1 MHLFFVFLVSFASLL
16 QHVASKFQF
25 CATCS
30 NSCPARGQFLFSFGI
45 AEMGS
50 DSKFIKYTDAYHAD
64 WEVSA
69 TTLPTGST
77 RMDVLMGEKRV
88 GVHYIITFYY
98 ASPDVGVNELS
109 IWLDSPDVCSMLLEH
124 ADITPQNLLG
134 AMVSHTKSQASRNN
148 MCSLDVNLPSYTTL
162 GNKPYATFTERD
174 FRYHNP
180 IYTDDGGHFKAEYFI
195 QKEMMYI
202 QASESHFE
210 LDTFIFNLR
219 HFSRG
224 PFQISLRSGEAC
236 WMFLPDNA
244 RWDKDYIQVYL
255 ANSV

>member
-1 MHLFFVFLVSFASLL
+1 
-16 QHVASKFQF
+16 
-25 CATCS
+25 
-30 NSCPARGQFLFSFGI
+30 
-45 AEMGS
+45 MGS
-50 DSKFIKYTDAYHAD
+50 NSKFIKYTDAYHAD

-77 RMDVLMGEKRV
+77 RMDVLMGERRV
-88 GVHYIITFYY
+88 GIHYIVTFYY
-98 ASPDVGVNELS
+98 ASPDVGVNDLS

-162 GNKPYATFTERD
+162 GTKPYATFTERD

-180 IYTDDGGHFKAEYFI
+180 IYTDDGGQFKAEYFI

-202 QASESHFE
+202 QALKVTLNLILLSLT
-210 LDTFIFNLR
+210 LDTLVEVLFKSLYEVAKLVGCFY
-219 HFSRG
+219 
-224 PFQISLRSGEAC
+224 QITQDGTRIIYKSI
-236 WMFLPDNA
+236 WQ
-244 RWDKDYIQVYL
+244 IQCRLTLKAVL
-255 ANSV
+255 FRTSCTI